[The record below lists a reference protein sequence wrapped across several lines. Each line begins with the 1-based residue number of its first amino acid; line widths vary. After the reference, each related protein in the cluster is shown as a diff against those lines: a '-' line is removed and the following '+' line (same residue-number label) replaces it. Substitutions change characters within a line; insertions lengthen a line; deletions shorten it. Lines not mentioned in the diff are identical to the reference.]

1 MKVPIT
7 HDLRL
12 LASVWGG
19 FRTFVSRSGN
29 VKDAKVGPQSG
40 ADADIDGIL
49 GELAFCQAFNVWP
62 DLGLHSRSGSYD
74 CLVKGKRIDIKT
86 TRRADGRL
94 LCRLK
99 DNPDVDIYVLALLT
113 DNAVTFAGWAY
124 KHELCRPENIRNL
137 GGYNDGYA
145 LDQSQLRKIQIDRL
159 S

>member
-29 VKDAKVGPQSG
+29 VKDAKMGPQSG
-40 ADADIDGIL
+40 QEIDYDGII
-49 GELAFCQAFNVWP
+49 GELAFCQLMNVWP
-62 DLGLHSRSGSYD
+62 DLGMTNRSGSYD
-74 CLVKGKRIDIKT
+74 CVVKGKRIDIKT

-99 DNPDVDIYVLALLT
+99 DNPDVDIYVLALLN

-124 KHELCRPENIRNL
+124 KHELCKPENIRNL
-137 GGYNDGYA
+137 GGHGEGYA
-145 LDQSQLRKIQIDRL
+145 LDQNQLRKLVVDRQ
-159 S
+159 